1 MVPLD
6 EKGKLNCRAL
16 LGGSRYRL
24 SELQDDF
31 AAAMAPLGLERGIKG
46 SRASHTEVRKYYAAI
61 NQQPDANLD
70 IQTMQQLIADRLR
83 AINDSAQ
90 MEQTAKELALE
101 LERSRLRIL
110 ELERL
115 AQASEQKAQSW
126 KKKYQELADKVRD
139 LPLEQVAYELGLD
152 PDPKDKHKWQHEN
165 HIIIITGSKFYDWQ
179 HLTGGG
185 GCN

>member
-24 SELQDDF
+24 SQLQDDF
-31 AAAMAPLGLERGIKG
+31 ALAMKPLGLSRGIKG

-70 IQTMQQLIADRLR
+70 IQTMQQLVADRLR

-90 MEQTAKELALE
+90 MEQTALALARE
-101 LERSRLRIL
+101 LERKEKLIS
-110 ELERL
+110 ELKR
-115 AQASEQKAQSW
+115 QAEVAEQVAQSW
-126 KKKYQELADKVRD
+126 QKKYQELADKVR
-139 LPLEQVAYELGLD
+139 
-152 PDPKDKHKWQHEN
+152 
-165 HIIIITGSKFYDWQ
+165 
-179 HLTGGG
+179 
-185 GCN
+185 